1 MAIRSGVRSALAGLW
16 PLDDRATAV
25 FMEHF
30 YQALAQPKVTKAEA
44 FRQAQLA
51 LMQDSRFSTPYYWS
65 PFVMVGNW
73 L

>member
-1 MAIRSGVRSALAGLW
+1 FMA
-16 PLDDRATAV
+16 
-25 FMEHF
+25 HF
-30 YQALAQPKVTKAEA
+30 YEALAQPETTKAEA

-51 LMQDSRFSTPYYWS
+51 LMQDPQFSTPYYWS